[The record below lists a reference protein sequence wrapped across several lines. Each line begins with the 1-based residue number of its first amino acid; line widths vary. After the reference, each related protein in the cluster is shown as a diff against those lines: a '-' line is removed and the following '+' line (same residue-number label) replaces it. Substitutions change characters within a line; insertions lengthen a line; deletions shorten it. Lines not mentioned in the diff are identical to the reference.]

1 MARRPQDIGLGMSG
15 NRRGFFVMHHVTML
29 TSPAWRELS
38 YAARR
43 ALDRLEVE
51 HLSHGAKENGNLICT
66 KTDFV
71 KWGINHKYV
80 AGALK

>member
-71 KWGINHKYV
+71 KWGI
-80 AGALK
+80 